1 MPTALGALLRE
12 VLRGE
17 QLAAEFL
24 GGTDVDQDHARLPK
38 IPQHLIPQGPDR
50 LVRLARRVAGRLDGR
65 RIRDE
70 LAALVLPFLPA
81 AIHQPHVR
89 VAVVLEIPHEPGR
102 EPVVVVAIGHHRV
115 LVADALRREQ
125 RLELLL
131 GQQIADG
138 TSLEILTPVQA
149 DCAFDVTRVIGGRVD
164 VDLHDLDFRIAT
176 MIGDPLGVDENFG
189 VRVARLGDLGS
200 RFGHDPLLKL
210 TNRIHKLNNE
220 ASQSTVGW
228 PQRSSRSM
236 AVSRARS
243 QEGFG

>member
-1 MPTALGALLRE
+1 
-12 VLRGE
+12 
-17 QLAAEFL
+17 
-24 GGTDVDQDHARLPK
+24 
-38 IPQHLIPQGPDR
+38 
-50 LVRLARRVAGRLDGR
+50 
-65 RIRDE
+65 
-70 LAALVLPFLPA
+70 
-81 AIHQPHVR
+81 
-89 VAVVLEIPHEPGR
+89 
-102 EPVVVVAIGHHRV
+102 IGHHRV

-138 TSLEILTPVQA
+138 TSLEILAPVQA
-149 DCAFDVTRVIGGRVD
+149 DCAFDVTGVIGGRVD

-200 RFGHDPLLKL
+200 RFGHYPLLKL

-236 AVSRARS
+236 AVSRAPS
-243 QEGFG
+243 AEGFGWGV